1 MGIVELIVMAAMVVF
16 NGVFAGYEI
25 ALAAVT
31 IPRLQVLV
39 RENRAGAKAALHMKE
54 NVEASLAAVQVAIT
68 LLGAIAAA
76 IGGAGAVESI
86 RPFLLAGLG
95 FSPAAATVV
104 AFAAVV
110 IPLTFLTIMFGE
122 LIPKV
127 FSLRNKE
134 WVCLRLS
141 PVMRWFCVSV
151 WPVVWLF
158 ETGVMG
164 LLAWSER
171 RWRPK
176 VSPTAKREST
186 ELQELRAYAAYAR
199 ASRIIGER
207 EERIILG
214 AARLSSLT
222 VREIMLPAEH
232 LSMLNMQASLGESI
246 VTAHLEMH
254 TRFPVA
260 ERPGDPQ
267 SILGYVNFK
276 DLVALMRLSR
286 PHEAS
291 LKAILRPMLS
301 LDAELAITVCLE
313 RMMREHT
320 HIALVCETTADAAG
334 RVVGL
339 ITLEDIIE
347 ELVGDIQ
354 DEYDRL
360 PVHATPSGWAW
371 VVGGGLTL
379 LRLKATAGID
389 LTTDMPTHKVEGGV
403 RTVSDWIFGHL
414 NGTVRG
420 GDVLERG
427 NWRIV
432 VRKVRRQK
440 VLEAQIVKMASSA
453 TESDAK
459 VDLG

>member
-1 MGIVELIVMAAMVVF
+1 MGIVELVIIAVMVIL

-31 IPRLQVLV
+31 VARLQVLV
-39 RENRAGAKAALHMKE
+39 RENRAGAKAALYMKE
-54 NVEASLAAVQVAIT
+54 NMEASLAAVQVAIT

-76 IGGAGAVESI
+76 VGGAGAAESI
-86 RPFLLAGLG
+86 RPYLLDHFH
-95 FSPAAATVV
+95 FSPAAATV
-104 AFAAVV
+104 AALAVVV

-134 WVCLRLS
+134 WVSLRLS
-141 PVMRWFCVSV
+141 PVMRWFCFSV

-158 ETGVMG
+158 ESGVMG
-164 LLAWSER
+164 LLAWTER
-171 RWRPK
+171 RWRPG
-176 VSPTAKREST
+176 SPSSSKREAA
-186 ELQELRAYAAYAR
+186 ELIELRAYAASAR
-199 ASRIIGER
+199 ASRVIGER

-214 AARLSSLT
+214 AARLSSMT
-222 VREIMLPAEH
+222 VRDIMLPAEH
-232 LSMLNMQASLGESI
+232 FNMLNVQASLGESL

-260 ERPGDPQ
+260 ERSGDPQ

-276 DLVALMRLSR
+276 DLVALMRLSQ

-291 LKAILRPMLS
+291 LRAILRPMLN
-301 LDAELAITVCLE
+301 LDANLVLTVCLE
-313 RMMREHT
+313 RMIREHT
-320 HIALVCETTADAAG
+320 HIALACEAG
-334 RVVGL
+334 GKVVGL
-339 ITLEDIIE
+339 VTLEDILE

-379 LRLKATAGID
+379 ARLKEVAGID
-389 LTTDMPTHKVEGGV
+389 LALDLPTSATVGGA
-403 RTVSDWIFGHL
+403 RTVSDWILGHL
-414 NGTVRG
+414 QGSVHG

-427 NWRIV
+427 GWRIV

-440 VLEAQIVKMASSA
+440 VLEAQIVLAGAGDVGASPPSKA
-453 TESDAK
+453 TAR
-459 VDLG
+459 

>member
-1 MGIVELIVMAAMVVF
+1 VEIVELVIMAAMVIF

-31 IPRLQVLV
+31 VARLQVLV

-54 NVEASLAAVQVAIT
+54 NMEASLAAVQVAIT
-68 LLGAIAAA
+68 LLGALAAA

-86 RPFLLAGLG
+86 RPFFRDSLH
-95 FSPAAATVV
+95 FSPAASTIVAIAVMVV
-104 AFAAVV
+104 
-110 IPLTFLTIMFGE
+110 PLTVFTIMFGE

-141 PVMRWFCVSV
+141 PVMRWFCFSV
-151 WPVVWLF
+151 WPVVWVF
-158 ETGVMG
+158 EGGVMG
-164 LLAWSER
+164 LMEWSER
-171 RWRPK
+171 RWRPGGYP
-176 VSPTAKREST
+176 SGKREAI
-186 ELQELRAYAAYAR
+186 ELLELRAYAAYAR
-199 ASRIIGER
+199 ASRVIGER

-232 LSMLNMQASLGESI
+232 LNMLNVQASLGESL

-267 SILGYVNFK
+267 TILGYVNFK
-276 DLVALMRLSR
+276 DLVALMRLSQ
-286 PHEAS
+286 PHESS
-291 LKAILRPMLS
+291 LRAILRPMLS
-301 LDAELAITVCLE
+301 LDAHLVLTVCLE
-313 RMMREHT
+313 RMIREHT
-320 HIALVCETTADAAG
+320 HIALVCEAAG
-334 RVVGL
+334 KVVGL
-339 ITLEDIIE
+339 ITLEDILE

-379 LRLKATAGID
+379 PRLKEITGID
-389 LTTDMPTHKVEGGV
+389 LAVDPPTHKTEGGV
-403 RTVSDWIFGHL
+403 RTVSDWILGHL
-414 NGTVRG
+414 HGSVRG

-427 NWRIV
+427 DWRIV

-440 VLEAQIVKMASSA
+440 VLEAQIVRAGTVETAVSQSSEMA
-453 TESDAK
+453 
-459 VDLG
+459 